1 MCTGDARKR
10 IAAIRRCS
18 NLGAGFRLA
27 LHDLEI
33 RGSGNLLGAEQSG
46 HLNLIGFDLYCQL
59 LQIEIARLK
68 GERLDLPPETEV
80 LIDFVAAG
88 YEAPAP
94 LLAAGFPPS
103 YIPDAAQR
111 LTVCRRTDRIASLDE
126 WQDFRKELIDRYGPL
141 PKPAETLL
149 KIAELRL
156 LTAAAH
162 AEKLQVEAGKVY
174 LKSKRGIYRKNGLV
188 PTVSEKNPPELRLAL
203 IRHIVL
209 EAQKSEEI

>member
-1 MCTGDARKR
+1 M
-10 IAAIRRCS
+10 
-18 NLGAGFRLA
+18 
-27 LHDLEI
+27 
-33 RGSGNLLGAEQSG
+33 
-46 HLNLIGFDLYCQL
+46 
-59 LQIEIARLK
+59 
-68 GERLDLPPETEV
+68 
-80 LIDFVAAG
+80 
-88 YEAPAP
+88 
-94 LLAAGFPPS
+94 
-103 YIPDAAQR
+103 
-111 LTVCRRTDRIASLDE
+111 
-126 WQDFRKELIDRYGPL
+126 IDRYGPL